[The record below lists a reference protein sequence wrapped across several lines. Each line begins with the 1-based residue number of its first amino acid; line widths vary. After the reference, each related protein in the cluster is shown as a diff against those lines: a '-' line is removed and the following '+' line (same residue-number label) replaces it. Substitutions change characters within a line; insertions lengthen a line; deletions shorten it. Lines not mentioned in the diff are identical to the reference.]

1 MANLAGLLA
10 LCLHLLSLSVAS
22 QQWQDSRCTS
32 SGPLPAAEMFLGTT
46 SAKEGDTVSGR
57 CFIPTGASVTI
68 IFFCKDGLEI
78 SRLQAR
84 RGKFSYDLAYRVTG
98 SSGNISC
105 GYIYRNDDDQVS
117 HSQQSVTQY
126 LKVKG
131 ASPRSSPTENSPL
144 LEQENITILII
155 TVSASVGVVLFL
167 LVPLVYYLKKKKVVI
182 KKKQERLQSLRVKSN
197 KVTEDEYSDNNFGES
212 HGLDKE
218 APDPI
223 YQNLDIEDVPRS
235 SHRSEQKYKSAFHL
249 YENNMYT
256 P

>member
-117 HSQQSVTQY
+117 HSQQSITQY

-144 LEQENITILII
+144 L
-155 TVSASVGVVLFL
+155 
-167 LVPLVYYLKKKKVVI
+167 VVI

-249 YENNMYT
+249 YENNMYI